1 MARTE
6 LINQVLNRIGNRGL
20 FQGITRYVYAD
31 YDMQESLAIVEAI
44 GKSRNPAFVIDDENR
59 FTYENMIRWCHCD
72 TKMQAIDPVTKKV
85 IPGGLKKGIY
95 IAGNTG
101 TGKSWC
107 LEVMATYAMAFGFVI
122 TLGET
127 EKRMLYWDNV
137 RADDICEEYAANG
150 TFQKFKTR
158 NIYGIQDLGS
168 EPAESVYMGN
178 RIEVLRQLIGAYSF
192 QKTLPLGHILPF
204 FGRRNQ
210 NNLNPSIFYPFG
222 KFGQRLH
229 IFNARPAMSG
239 PQHRNQ
245 QIGVK
250 IV

>member
-107 LEVMATYAMAFGFVI
+107 LEVMAAYAMAFGFVI

-127 EKRMLYWDNV
+127 EKRLLYWDNV

-178 RIEVLRQLIGAYSF
+178 RIEVLRQLLEYRGDRTD
-192 QKTLPLGHILPF
+192 QVTLFTSNLPMNHKILVDRYGDRVSSRLSAMCNYF
-204 FGRRNQ
+204 EIRGKDRR
-210 NNLNPSIFYPFG
+210 
-222 KFGQRLH
+222 K
-229 IFNARPAMSG
+229 M
-239 PQHRNQ
+239 
-245 QIGVK
+245 
-250 IV
+250 

>member
-44 GKSRNPAFVIDDENR
+44 GKSRNPAFAIDDENR

-107 LEVMATYAMAFGFVI
+107 LEVMAAYAMAFGFVI

-127 EKRMLYWDNV
+127 EKRMLYWENV

-158 NIYGIQDLGS
+158 KIYGIQDLGS

-178 RIEVLRQLIGAYSF
+178 RIEVLRQLLEYRGDRTD
-192 QKTLPLGHILPF
+192 QVTLFTSNLPMNHKILVDRYGDRVSSRLSAMCNYF
-204 FGRRNQ
+204 EIRGKDRR
-210 NNLNPSIFYPFG
+210 
-222 KFGQRLH
+222 K
-229 IFNARPAMSG
+229 M
-239 PQHRNQ
+239 
-245 QIGVK
+245 
-250 IV
+250 

>member
-31 YDMQESLAIVEAI
+31 YDMQESLEIVEAI

-107 LEVMATYAMAFGFVI
+107 LEVMAAYAMAFGFVI

-127 EKRMLYWDNV
+127 EKRMLYWENV

-178 RIEVLRQLIGAYSF
+178 RIEVLRQLLEYRGDRTD
-192 QKTLPLGHILPF
+192 QVTLFTSNLPMNHKILVDRYGDRVSSRLSAMCNYF
-204 FGRRNQ
+204 EIRGKDRR
-210 NNLNPSIFYPFG
+210 
-222 KFGQRLH
+222 K
-229 IFNARPAMSG
+229 M
-239 PQHRNQ
+239 
-245 QIGVK
+245 
-250 IV
+250 

>member
-31 YDMQESLAIVEAI
+31 YDMQESLEIVEAI

-107 LEVMATYAMAFGFVI
+107 LEVMAAYAMAFGFVI
-122 TLGET
+122 TLGEA

-178 RIEVLRQLIGAYSF
+178 RIEVLRQLLEYRGDRTD
-192 QKTLPLGHILPF
+192 QVTLFTSNLPMNHKILVDRYGDRVSSRLSAMCNYF
-204 FGRRNQ
+204 EIRGKDRR
-210 NNLNPSIFYPFG
+210 
-222 KFGQRLH
+222 K
-229 IFNARPAMSG
+229 M
-239 PQHRNQ
+239 
-245 QIGVK
+245 
-250 IV
+250 

>member
-1 MARTE
+1 MAVKDMQSI
-6 LINQVLNRIGNRGL
+6 LGYIKQRGL
-20 FQGITRYVYAD
+20 FQGITRFQYLKYNMED
-31 YDMQESLAIVEAI
+31 SLEIVTAI

-107 LEVMATYAMAFGFVI
+107 LEVMAAYAMAFGFVI

-127 EKRMLYWDNV
+127 EKRMLYWENV

-178 RIEVLRQLIGAYSF
+178 RIEVLRQLLEYRGDRTD
-192 QKTLPLGHILPF
+192 QVTLFTSNLPMNHKILVDRYGDRVSSRLSAMCNYF
-204 FGRRNQ
+204 EIRGKDRR
-210 NNLNPSIFYPFG
+210 
-222 KFGQRLH
+222 K
-229 IFNARPAMSG
+229 M
-239 PQHRNQ
+239 
-245 QIGVK
+245 
-250 IV
+250 

>member
-20 FQGITRYVYAD
+20 FQRITRYVYAD

-107 LEVMATYAMAFGFVI
+107 LEVMAAYAMAFGFVI

-178 RIEVLRQLIGAYSF
+178 RIEVLRQLLEYRGDRTD
-192 QKTLPLGHILPF
+192 QVTLITSNLPMNHKILVDRYGDRVSSRLSAMCNYF
-204 FGRRNQ
+204 EIRGKDRR
-210 NNLNPSIFYPFG
+210 
-222 KFGQRLH
+222 K
-229 IFNARPAMSG
+229 M
-239 PQHRNQ
+239 
-245 QIGVK
+245 
-250 IV
+250 

>member
-107 LEVMATYAMAFGFVI
+107 LEVMAAYAMAFGFVI

-178 RIEVLRQLIGAYSF
+178 RIEVLRQLLEYRGDRTD
-192 QKTLPLGHILPF
+192 QVTLFTSNLPMNHKILVDRYGDRVSSRLSAMCNYF
-204 FGRRNQ
+204 EIRGKDRR
-210 NNLNPSIFYPFG
+210 
-222 KFGQRLH
+222 K
-229 IFNARPAMSG
+229 M
-239 PQHRNQ
+239 
-245 QIGVK
+245 
-250 IV
+250 

>member
-107 LEVMATYAMAFGFVI
+107 LEVMAAYAMAFGFVI

-150 TFQKFKTR
+150 TFQNYKTR

-178 RIEVLRQLIGAYSF
+178 RIEVLRQLLEYRGDRTD
-192 QKTLPLGHILPF
+192 QVTLFTSNLPMNHKILVDRYGDRVSSRLSAMCNYF
-204 FGRRNQ
+204 EIRGKDRR
-210 NNLNPSIFYPFG
+210 
-222 KFGQRLH
+222 K
-229 IFNARPAMSG
+229 M
-239 PQHRNQ
+239 
-245 QIGVK
+245 
-250 IV
+250 

>member
-107 LEVMATYAMAFGFVI
+107 LEVMAAYAMAFGFVI

-127 EKRMLYWDNV
+127 EKRMLYWENV

-168 EPAESVYMGN
+168 EPAESVFMGN
-178 RIEVLRQLIGAYSF
+178 RIEVLRQLLEYRGDRTD
-192 QKTLPLGHILPF
+192 QVTLFTSNLPMNHKILVDRYGDRVSSRLSAMCNYF
-204 FGRRNQ
+204 EIRGKDRR
-210 NNLNPSIFYPFG
+210 
-222 KFGQRLH
+222 K
-229 IFNARPAMSG
+229 M
-239 PQHRNQ
+239 
-245 QIGVK
+245 
-250 IV
+250 

>member
-107 LEVMATYAMAFGFVI
+107 LEVMAAYAMAFGFVI

-127 EKRMLYWDNV
+127 EKRMLYWENV

-178 RIEVLRQLIGAYSF
+178 RIEVLRQLLEYRGDRTD
-192 QKTLPLGHILPF
+192 QVTLFTSNLPMNHKILVDRYGDRVSSRLTAMCNYF
-204 FGRRNQ
+204 EIRGKDRR
-210 NNLNPSIFYPFG
+210 
-222 KFGQRLH
+222 K
-229 IFNARPAMSG
+229 M
-239 PQHRNQ
+239 
-245 QIGVK
+245 
-250 IV
+250 

>member
-107 LEVMATYAMAFGFVI
+107 LEVMAAYAMAFGFVI

-127 EKRMLYWDNV
+127 EKRMLYWENV

-178 RIEVLRQLIGAYSF
+178 RIEVLRQLLEYRGDRTD
-192 QKTLPLGHILPF
+192 QVTLFTSNLPMNHKVLIDRYGDRVSSRLSAMCNYF
-204 FGRRNQ
+204 EIRGKDRR
-210 NNLNPSIFYPFG
+210 
-222 KFGQRLH
+222 K
-229 IFNARPAMSG
+229 M
-239 PQHRNQ
+239 
-245 QIGVK
+245 
-250 IV
+250 

>member
-1 MARTE
+1 
-6 LINQVLNRIGNRGL
+6 
-20 FQGITRYVYAD
+20 
-31 YDMQESLAIVEAI
+31 MQESLAIVEAI

-107 LEVMATYAMAFGFVI
+107 LEVMAAYAMAFGFVI
-122 TLGET
+122 TLGEA

-178 RIEVLRQLIGAYSF
+178 RIEVLRQLLEYRGDRTD
-192 QKTLPLGHILPF
+192 QVTLITSNLPMNHKILVDRYGDRVSSRLTAMCNYF
-204 FGRRNQ
+204 EIRGKDRR
-210 NNLNPSIFYPFG
+210 
-222 KFGQRLH
+222 K
-229 IFNARPAMSG
+229 M
-239 PQHRNQ
+239 
-245 QIGVK
+245 
-250 IV
+250 

>member
-20 FQGITRYVYAD
+20 FKGITRYVYAD
-31 YDMQESLAIVEAI
+31 YDMQESLEIVEAI

-107 LEVMATYAMAFGFVI
+107 LEVMAAYAMAFGFVI

-127 EKRMLYWDNV
+127 EKRMLYWENV

-178 RIEVLRQLIGAYSF
+178 RIEVLRQLLEYRGDRTD
-192 QKTLPLGHILPF
+192 QVTLFTSNFPMNHKILVDRYGDRVSSRLSAMCNYF
-204 FGRRNQ
+204 EIRGKDRR
-210 NNLNPSIFYPFG
+210 
-222 KFGQRLH
+222 K
-229 IFNARPAMSG
+229 M
-239 PQHRNQ
+239 
-245 QIGVK
+245 
-250 IV
+250 

>member
-72 TKMQAIDPVTKKV
+72 TKMQTIDPVTKKV

-107 LEVMATYAMAFGFVI
+107 LEVMAAYAMAFGFVI

-127 EKRMLYWDNV
+127 EKRMLYWENV

-178 RIEVLRQLIGAYSF
+178 RIEVLRQLLEYRGDRTD
-192 QKTLPLGHILPF
+192 QVTLFTSNLPMNHKILVDRYGDRVSSRLSAMCNYF
-204 FGRRNQ
+204 EIRGKDRR
-210 NNLNPSIFYPFG
+210 
-222 KFGQRLH
+222 K
-229 IFNARPAMSG
+229 M
-239 PQHRNQ
+239 
-245 QIGVK
+245 
-250 IV
+250 

>member
-107 LEVMATYAMAFGFVI
+107 LEVMAAYAMAFGFVI

-127 EKRMLYWDNV
+127 EKRMLYWENV

-158 NIYGIQDLGS
+158 NIYGIQELGS

-178 RIEVLRQLIGAYSF
+178 RIEVLRQLLEYRGDRTD
-192 QKTLPLGHILPF
+192 QVTLFTSNLPMNHKILVDRYGDRVSSRLSAMCNYF
-204 FGRRNQ
+204 EIRGKDRR
-210 NNLNPSIFYPFG
+210 
-222 KFGQRLH
+222 K
-229 IFNARPAMSG
+229 M
-239 PQHRNQ
+239 
-245 QIGVK
+245 
-250 IV
+250 

>member
-85 IPGGLKKGIY
+85 IQGGLKKGIY

-107 LEVMATYAMAFGFVI
+107 LEVMAAYAMAFGFVI
-122 TLGET
+122 TLGEA
-127 EKRMLYWDNV
+127 EKCMLYWENV

-178 RIEVLRQLIGAYSF
+178 RIEVLRQLLEYRGDRTD
-192 QKTLPLGHILPF
+192 QVTLFTSNLPMNHKILVDRYGDRVSSRLSAMCNYF
-204 FGRRNQ
+204 EIRGKDRR
-210 NNLNPSIFYPFG
+210 
-222 KFGQRLH
+222 K
-229 IFNARPAMSG
+229 M
-239 PQHRNQ
+239 
-245 QIGVK
+245 
-250 IV
+250 

>member
-31 YDMQESLAIVEAI
+31 YDMQESLEIVEAI

-107 LEVMATYAMAFGFVI
+107 LEVMAAYAMAFGFVI

-178 RIEVLRQLIGAYSF
+178 RIEVLRQLLEYRGDRTD
-192 QKTLPLGHILPF
+192 QVTLFTSNLPMNHKILVDRYGDRVSSRLSAMCNYF
-204 FGRRNQ
+204 EIRGKDRR
-210 NNLNPSIFYPFG
+210 
-222 KFGQRLH
+222 K
-229 IFNARPAMSG
+229 M
-239 PQHRNQ
+239 
-245 QIGVK
+245 
-250 IV
+250 

>member
-107 LEVMATYAMAFGFVI
+107 REVMAAYAMVFGFVI

-178 RIEVLRQLIGAYSF
+178 RIEVLRQLLEYRGDRTD
-192 QKTLPLGHILPF
+192 QVTLFTSNLPMNHKILVDRYGDRVSSRLSAMCNYF
-204 FGRRNQ
+204 EIRGKDRR
-210 NNLNPSIFYPFG
+210 
-222 KFGQRLH
+222 K
-229 IFNARPAMSG
+229 M
-239 PQHRNQ
+239 
-245 QIGVK
+245 
-250 IV
+250 

>member
-20 FQGITRYVYAD
+20 FHGITRYVYAD

-107 LEVMATYAMAFGFVI
+107 LEVMAAYAMAFGFVI

-127 EKRMLYWDNV
+127 EKRMLYWENV

-178 RIEVLRQLIGAYSF
+178 RIEVLRQLLEYRGDRTD
-192 QKTLPLGHILPF
+192 QVTLFTSNLPMNHKILVDRYGDRVSSRLSAMCNYF
-204 FGRRNQ
+204 EIRGKDRR
-210 NNLNPSIFYPFG
+210 
-222 KFGQRLH
+222 K
-229 IFNARPAMSG
+229 M
-239 PQHRNQ
+239 
-245 QIGVK
+245 
-250 IV
+250 

>member
-72 TKMQAIDPVTKKV
+72 TKMQAIDPVTKKI

-107 LEVMATYAMAFGFVI
+107 LEVMAAYAMAFGFVI

-127 EKRMLYWDNV
+127 EKRMLYWENV

-178 RIEVLRQLIGAYSF
+178 RIEVLRQLLEYRGDRTD
-192 QKTLPLGHILPF
+192 QVTLFTSNFPMNHKILVDRYGDRVSSRLSAMCNYF
-204 FGRRNQ
+204 EIRGKDRR
-210 NNLNPSIFYPFG
+210 
-222 KFGQRLH
+222 K
-229 IFNARPAMSG
+229 M
-239 PQHRNQ
+239 
-245 QIGVK
+245 
-250 IV
+250 

>member
-107 LEVMATYAMAFGFVI
+107 LEVMAAYAMAFGFVI

-178 RIEVLRQLIGAYSF
+178 RIEVLRQLLEYRGDRTD
-192 QKTLPLGHILPF
+192 QVTLITSNLPMNHKILVDRYGDRVSSRLTAMCNYF
-204 FGRRNQ
+204 EIRGKDRR
-210 NNLNPSIFYPFG
+210 
-222 KFGQRLH
+222 K
-229 IFNARPAMSG
+229 M
-239 PQHRNQ
+239 
-245 QIGVK
+245 
-250 IV
+250 

>member
-44 GKSRNPAFVIDDENR
+44 GKSRNPAFVIDDQNR

-107 LEVMATYAMAFGFVI
+107 LEVMAAYAMAFGFVI

-127 EKRMLYWDNV
+127 EKRMLYWENV

-168 EPAESVYMGN
+168 EPAESVYMGK
-178 RIEVLRQLIGAYSF
+178 RIEVLRQLLEYRGDRTD
-192 QKTLPLGHILPF
+192 QVTLFTSNLPMNHKILVDRYGDRVSSRLSAMCNYF
-204 FGRRNQ
+204 EIRGKDRR
-210 NNLNPSIFYPFG
+210 
-222 KFGQRLH
+222 K
-229 IFNARPAMSG
+229 M
-239 PQHRNQ
+239 
-245 QIGVK
+245 
-250 IV
+250 

>member
-6 LINQVLNRIGNRGL
+6 LINQVLNCIGNRGL
-20 FQGITRYVYAD
+20 FQGIIRYVYAD

-107 LEVMATYAMAFGFVI
+107 LEVMAAYAMAFGFVI

-178 RIEVLRQLIGAYSF
+178 RIEVLRQLLEYRGDRTD
-192 QKTLPLGHILPF
+192 QVTLFTSNLPMNHKILVDRYGDRVSSRLSAMCNYF
-204 FGRRNQ
+204 EIRGKDRR
-210 NNLNPSIFYPFG
+210 
-222 KFGQRLH
+222 K
-229 IFNARPAMSG
+229 M
-239 PQHRNQ
+239 
-245 QIGVK
+245 
-250 IV
+250 

>member
-107 LEVMATYAMAFGFVI
+107 LEVMAAYAMAFGFVI

-127 EKRMLYWDNV
+127 EKRMLYWNNV

-178 RIEVLRQLIGAYSF
+178 RIEVLRQLLEYRGDRTD
-192 QKTLPLGHILPF
+192 QVTLFTSNLPMNHKILVDRYGDRVSSRLSAMCNYF
-204 FGRRNQ
+204 EIRGKDRR
-210 NNLNPSIFYPFG
+210 
-222 KFGQRLH
+222 K
-229 IFNARPAMSG
+229 M
-239 PQHRNQ
+239 
-245 QIGVK
+245 
-250 IV
+250 

>member
-31 YDMQESLAIVEAI
+31 YDMQESLTIVEAI

-107 LEVMATYAMAFGFVI
+107 LEVMAAYAMAFGFVI

-178 RIEVLRQLIGAYSF
+178 RIEVLRQLLEYRGDRTD
-192 QKTLPLGHILPF
+192 QVTLFTSNLPMNHKILVDRYGDRVSSRLTAMCNYF
-204 FGRRNQ
+204 EIRGKDRR
-210 NNLNPSIFYPFG
+210 
-222 KFGQRLH
+222 K
-229 IFNARPAMSG
+229 M
-239 PQHRNQ
+239 
-245 QIGVK
+245 
-250 IV
+250 

>member
-107 LEVMATYAMAFGFVI
+107 LEVMAAYAMAFGFVI

-127 EKRMLYWDNV
+127 EKRMLYWENV

-178 RIEVLRQLIGAYSF
+178 RIEVLRQLLEYRGDRTD
-192 QKTLPLGHILPF
+192 QVTLFTSNLPMNHKILVDRYGDRVSSRLSAMCNYF
-204 FGRRNQ
+204 EIRGKDRR
-210 NNLNPSIFYPFG
+210 
-222 KFGQRLH
+222 K
-229 IFNARPAMSG
+229 M
-239 PQHRNQ
+239 
-245 QIGVK
+245 
-250 IV
+250 

>member
-31 YDMQESLAIVEAI
+31 YDMQESLEIVEAI

-107 LEVMATYAMAFGFVI
+107 LEVMSAYAMAFGFVI

-178 RIEVLRQLIGAYSF
+178 RIEVLRQLLEYRGDRTD
-192 QKTLPLGHILPF
+192 QVTLFTSNLPMNHKILVDRYGDRVSSRLSAMCNYF
-204 FGRRNQ
+204 EIRGKDRR
-210 NNLNPSIFYPFG
+210 
-222 KFGQRLH
+222 K
-229 IFNARPAMSG
+229 M
-239 PQHRNQ
+239 
-245 QIGVK
+245 
-250 IV
+250 

>member
-107 LEVMATYAMAFGFVI
+107 LEVMAAYAMAFGFVI

-178 RIEVLRQLIGAYSF
+178 RIEVLRQLLEYRGDRTD
-192 QKTLPLGHILPF
+192 QVTLITSNLPMNHKILVDRYGDRVSSRLSAMCNYF
-204 FGRRNQ
+204 EIRGKDRR
-210 NNLNPSIFYPFG
+210 
-222 KFGQRLH
+222 K
-229 IFNARPAMSG
+229 M
-239 PQHRNQ
+239 
-245 QIGVK
+245 
-250 IV
+250 

>member
-72 TKMQAIDPVTKKV
+72 TKMQAIDPVTKKI

-107 LEVMATYAMAFGFVI
+107 LEVMAAYAMAFGFVI

-127 EKRMLYWDNV
+127 EKRMLYWNNV

-178 RIEVLRQLIGAYSF
+178 RIEVLRQLLEYRGDRTD
-192 QKTLPLGHILPF
+192 QVTLFTSNLPMNHKILVDRYGDRVSSRLSAMCNYF
-204 FGRRNQ
+204 EIRGKDRR
-210 NNLNPSIFYPFG
+210 
-222 KFGQRLH
+222 K
-229 IFNARPAMSG
+229 M
-239 PQHRNQ
+239 
-245 QIGVK
+245 
-250 IV
+250 

>member
-107 LEVMATYAMAFGFVI
+107 LEVMAAYAMAFGFVI

-150 TFQKFKTR
+150 TFQNYKTSK
-158 NIYGIQDLGS
+158 IYGIQDLGS

-178 RIEVLRQLIGAYSF
+178 RIEVLRQLLEYRGDRTD
-192 QKTLPLGHILPF
+192 QVTLFTSNLPMNHKILVDRYGDRVSSRLSAMCNYF
-204 FGRRNQ
+204 EIRGKDRR
-210 NNLNPSIFYPFG
+210 
-222 KFGQRLH
+222 K
-229 IFNARPAMSG
+229 M
-239 PQHRNQ
+239 
-245 QIGVK
+245 
-250 IV
+250 

>member
-31 YDMQESLAIVEAI
+31 YDMQESLEIVEAI

-107 LEVMATYAMAFGFVI
+107 LEVMAAYAMAFGFVI

-127 EKRMLYWDNV
+127 EKRMLYWENV

-178 RIEVLRQLIGAYSF
+178 RIEVLRQLLEYRGDRTD
-192 QKTLPLGHILPF
+192 QVTLFTSNLPMNHKILVDRYGDRVSSRLSAMCNYF
-204 FGRRNQ
+204 EIRGKDRR
-210 NNLNPSIFYPFG
+210 
-222 KFGQRLH
+222 
-229 IFNARPAMSG
+229 
-239 PQHRNQ
+239 
-245 QIGVK
+245 K
-250 IV
+250 I

>member
-6 LINQVLNRIGNRGL
+6 LINQVLNRICNRGL

-31 YDMQESLAIVEAI
+31 YDMQESLEIVEAI

-107 LEVMATYAMAFGFVI
+107 LEVMAAYAMAFGFVI

-168 EPAESVYMGN
+168 EPAESVFMGN
-178 RIEVLRQLIGAYSF
+178 RIEVLRQLLEYRGDRTD
-192 QKTLPLGHILPF
+192 QVTLFTSNFPMNHKILVDRYGDRVSSRLSAMCNYF
-204 FGRRNQ
+204 EIRGKDRR
-210 NNLNPSIFYPFG
+210 
-222 KFGQRLH
+222 K
-229 IFNARPAMSG
+229 M
-239 PQHRNQ
+239 
-245 QIGVK
+245 
-250 IV
+250 

>member
-1 MARTE
+1 MQSI
-6 LINQVLNRIGNRGL
+6 LGYIKQRGL
-20 FQGITRYVYAD
+20 FQGITRFQYLKYNMED
-31 YDMQESLAIVEAI
+31 SLEIVTAI

-107 LEVMATYAMAFGFVI
+107 LEVMAAYAMAFGFVI

-178 RIEVLRQLIGAYSF
+178 RIEVLRQLLEYRGDRTD
-192 QKTLPLGHILPF
+192 QVTLFTSNLPMNHKILVDRYGDRVSSRLSAMCNYF
-204 FGRRNQ
+204 EIRGKDRR
-210 NNLNPSIFYPFG
+210 
-222 KFGQRLH
+222 K
-229 IFNARPAMSG
+229 M
-239 PQHRNQ
+239 
-245 QIGVK
+245 
-250 IV
+250 

>member
-72 TKMQAIDPVTKKV
+72 TKMQAIDPATKKV

-107 LEVMATYAMAFGFVI
+107 LEVMAAYAMAFGFVI

-127 EKRMLYWDNV
+127 EKRMLYWNNV

-178 RIEVLRQLIGAYSF
+178 RIEVLRQLLEYRGDRTD
-192 QKTLPLGHILPF
+192 QVTLFTSNLPMNHKILVDRYGDRVSSRLSAMCNYF
-204 FGRRNQ
+204 EIRGKDRR
-210 NNLNPSIFYPFG
+210 
-222 KFGQRLH
+222 K
-229 IFNARPAMSG
+229 M
-239 PQHRNQ
+239 
-245 QIGVK
+245 
-250 IV
+250 

>member
-31 YDMQESLAIVEAI
+31 YDMQESLEIVEAI

-107 LEVMATYAMAFGFVI
+107 LEVMAAYAMAFGFVI

-137 RADDICEEYAANG
+137 RADDICEEYAATG
-150 TFQKFKTR
+150 TFQNYKTR
-158 NIYGIQDLGS
+158 KMYGIQDLGS

-178 RIEVLRQLIGAYSF
+178 RIEVLRQLLEYRGDRTD
-192 QKTLPLGHILPF
+192 QVTLFTSNLPMNHKILVDRYGDRVSSRLSAMCNYF
-204 FGRRNQ
+204 EIRGKDRR
-210 NNLNPSIFYPFG
+210 
-222 KFGQRLH
+222 K
-229 IFNARPAMSG
+229 M
-239 PQHRNQ
+239 
-245 QIGVK
+245 
-250 IV
+250 

>member
-107 LEVMATYAMAFGFVI
+107 LEVMAAYAMAFGFVI

-178 RIEVLRQLIGAYSF
+178 RIEVLRQLLEYRGDRTDQVTSF
-192 QKTLPLGHILPF
+192 TSNLPMNHKILVDRYGDRVSSRLSAMCNYF
-204 FGRRNQ
+204 EIRGKDRR
-210 NNLNPSIFYPFG
+210 
-222 KFGQRLH
+222 K
-229 IFNARPAMSG
+229 M
-239 PQHRNQ
+239 
-245 QIGVK
+245 
-250 IV
+250 

>member
-107 LEVMATYAMAFGFVI
+107 LEVMAAYAMAFGFVI

-158 NIYGIQDLGS
+158 KIYGIQDLGS

-178 RIEVLRQLIGAYSF
+178 RIEVLRQLLEYRGDRTD
-192 QKTLPLGHILPF
+192 QVTLFTSNLPMNHKILVDRYGDRVSSRLSAMCNYF
-204 FGRRNQ
+204 EIRGKDRR
-210 NNLNPSIFYPFG
+210 
-222 KFGQRLH
+222 K
-229 IFNARPAMSG
+229 M
-239 PQHRNQ
+239 
-245 QIGVK
+245 
-250 IV
+250 